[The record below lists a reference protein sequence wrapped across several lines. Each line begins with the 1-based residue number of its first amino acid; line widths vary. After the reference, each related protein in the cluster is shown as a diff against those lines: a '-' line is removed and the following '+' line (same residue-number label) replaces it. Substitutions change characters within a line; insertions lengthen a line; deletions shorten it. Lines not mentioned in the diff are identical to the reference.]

1 MAEMKKALSPIN
13 NESVVQQ
20 IINKITEAIIAGELK
35 PGERLPPE
43 MELIE
48 TLQVSRNS
56 LRAALQALRSIGV
69 LEVRR
74 PEGTFV
80 SNNFTPQM
88 INPMLYKIIL
98 HQEGSYKD
106 LIGLR
111 ELIDMGVSKLVIK
124 QGLAA
129 EEEQLL
135 EDRYAQLV
143 EELQREDYSVERIAE
158 ADLRLHEAIAEATRN
173 SLAVMI
179 NKFLL
184 NITEDSRYRTIKTIC
199 QCNDREY
206 LIQNHR
212 MHLDALEKKPGADID
227 EALEFSYYYWKHAY
241 N

>member
-35 PGERLPPE
+35 PGEKLPPE

-80 SNNFTPQM
+80 SNNFTPPM

-98 HQEGSYKD
+98 HQEDSYKD

-111 ELIDMGVSKLVIK
+111 ELIDMGISKLVIK

-135 EDRYAQLV
+135 EDRYALLV
-143 EELQREDYSVERIAE
+143 KELQREDYSVKRIAD

-184 NITEDSRYRTIKTIC
+184 NITEDSRYRTIQTIC

-206 LIQNHR
+206 LIKNHR
-212 MHLDALEKKPGADID
+212 MHLDALERKPGSNID

>member
-1 MAEMKKALSPIN
+1 MDGKKKMLTPVN

-20 IINKITEAIIAGELK
+20 VINKITEAIIAGELK
-35 PGERLPPE
+35 PGDKLPPE
-43 MELIE
+43 LKLIE

-80 SNNFTPQM
+80 CGNFTPQM

-98 HQEGSYKD
+98 HQEDSYKD

-111 ELIDMGVSKLVIK
+111 EMIDMGVSRLVIK
-124 QGLAA
+124 QGLTP
-129 EEEQLL
+129 EEQDRL
-135 EDRYAQLV
+135 EDCYALLV
-143 EELQREDYSVERIAE
+143 KELEREDYSIERIAD
-158 ADLRLHEAIAEATRN
+158 ADLRFHEAIAEATHN
-173 SLAVMI
+173 SLTMMI

-184 NITEDSRYRTIKTIC
+184 NITEDGRYRTIKTIC

-206 LIQNHR
+206 LIRNHR
-212 MHLDALEKKPGADID
+212 MHLDALEQKPGSDID
-227 EALEFSYYYWKHAY
+227 EALEFSYYYWKRAY

>member
-98 HQEGSYKD
+98 HQEDSYKD

-111 ELIDMGVSKLVIK
+111 ELIDMPSWSRNFSRRITALN
-124 QGLAA
+124 GLP
-129 EEEQLL
+129 
-135 EDRYAQLV
+135 R
-143 EELQREDYSVERIAE
+143 RICACTRP
-158 ADLRLHEAIAEATRN
+158 LRKPPAIPW
-173 SLAVMI
+173 L
-179 NKFLL
+179 
-184 NITEDSRYRTIKTIC
+184 
-199 QCNDREY
+199 
-206 LIQNHR
+206 
-212 MHLDALEKKPGADID
+212 
-227 EALEFSYYYWKHAY
+227 
-241 N
+241 